1 MECLVILIL
10 IRLNQIGSVQTL
22 ISLIH
27 VQQRFLCRTY
37 LREAAEVL
45 QLLPNR
51 KATVVETAT
60 NNSYRALH
68 VSPVSSVP
76 P

>member
-1 MECLVILIL
+1 MECLVFPVSTT
-10 IRLNQIGSVQTL
+10 LNQIGSVQTS

-51 KATVVETAT
+51 KATFVKTAT